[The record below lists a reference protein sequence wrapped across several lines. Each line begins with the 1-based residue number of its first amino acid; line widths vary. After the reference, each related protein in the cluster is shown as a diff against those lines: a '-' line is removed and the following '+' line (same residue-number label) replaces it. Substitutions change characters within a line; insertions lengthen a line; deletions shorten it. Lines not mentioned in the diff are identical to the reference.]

1 MRDFPTDPTRRM
13 LLAALAASPL
23 VAATKPAAAARPS
36 SRVSETSIGAYVV
49 GNPNAKLRLV
59 EYFSYTCGACGAFA
73 ATGDA
78 PLKAQYV
85 DKGLVALEYR
95 NLVRD
100 PLDMTAALLARAG
113 GAKAFPGHYRALM
126 TSQSAWLVKATQ
138 LPEAAQKKW
147 YEGDFGDRMARI
159 ARDTGLDRIMVARGV
174 TAAQMNAALNSEV
187 AQAALTAMTNL
198 ARGADKITSTPS
210 FLLDGKLLTDAHNWP
225 SVKSHLDRALRP
237 A

>member
-1 MRDFPTDPTRRM
+1 MTNFPSKPTRRLM
-13 LLAALAASPL
+13 LGAMAAAPL
-23 VAATKPAAAARPS
+23 LAATKPAAASRLSA
-36 SRVSETSIGAYVV
+36 RVSETSIGAFVV
-49 GNPNAKLRLV
+49 GNPDAKLRLV

-73 ATGDA
+73 ATGDE

-100 PLDMTAALLARAG
+100 PLDMTAALLARAS
-113 GAKAFPGHYRALM
+113 GARAFPGHYRAIM
-126 TSQSAWLVKATQ
+126 TGQSGWLVKASQ
-138 LPEAAQKKW
+138 LPEAVQKKW
-147 YEGDFGDRMARI
+147 YEGSFGERMARI
-159 ARDTGLDRIMVARGV
+159 SRDSGLDTLMRARGV
-174 TAAQMNAALNSEV
+174 TPAQMTAALDSEV

-198 ARGADKITSTPS
+198 ARGADKVTSTPS
-210 FLLDGKLLTDAHNWP
+210 FLLGGKLLADAHNWP